1 MAFNIYSYIVDCFC
15 LKWVTCILFNIV
27 LILCLRA
34 DEFFL
39 LLNRYIN
46 FIWCHNHFSYGVHNA
61 PKLTPDL
68 IQYLLH
74 CVLLIMFQKT
84 NSSNVFFNSV
94 GLFLTYALLCLFI
107 INLEFFCVC
116 FEIPLNVWFSH
127 VDLLI
132 FFFFSWKLH
141 ISKVDHYLKSCRE

>member
-15 LKWVTCILFNIV
+15 LKWVTCILFDIV
-27 LILCLRA
+27 LILCQRVI
-34 DEFFL
+34 EFFCILTVTLISYDVIIIFLMVCIML
-39 LLNRYIN
+39 LSL
-46 FIWCHNHFSYGVHNA
+46 
-61 PKLTPDL
+61 P
-68 IQYLLH
+68 YLLH
-74 CVLLIMFQKT
+74 CVLLIMSQKT

-116 FEIPLNVWFSH
+116 FQIPLNVWFSH

-141 ISKVDHYLKSCRE
+141 ISKVVHWLEYCRE